1 MLRKAYLLLW
11 LVLLPPLVQAAPT
24 VQFDSA
30 EYSVNEDAGTVTITV
45 TISETPNNTV
55 TVDYST
61 SDDTA
66 TEGEDYI
73 ENSGTLRWDLFDGS
87 DKTITVTII
96 DDFEIQEGNETF
108 NLTLNNPTGATIGVP
123 DTTEITIIDNDVP
136 PKSGT
141 FKFSSATY
149 EIDEDE
155 ELAKFTVSRVD
166 GSNGIVYVKCV
177 SYDNTAEAGKD
188 YTAVSKWLAWSH
200 GETGD
205 KNCTVPITDD
215 EEYEGNEFFSLKL
228 ENAQGGAE
236 IGDPST
242 AVVTIIDDETE
253 PKYGFLR
260 FSSATYEI
268 EENEGS
274 VKITVNRV
282 DGSDGDISVKYAS
295 SDSTAIAEEDY
306 ISVSGTLRWN
316 DGDDSGK
323 TITVPIID
331 DTIHED
337 DETFILELSEPD
349 GGAELNNPNVA
360 QVTIVNDD
368 PKPEPG
374 ILKFL
379 KADYSVSEDGKTANI
394 PVIRVNGSDGA
405 VSVECNSSDGTATA
419 GDDYIKVSG
428 KLNWGDGDASN
439 KECIASILDDSVFED
454 DETFNLTL
462 ENPTDDAE
470 IGDPNTVVV
479 TIIDNEQPGTLQFS
493 KAEYSVN
500 ENGVS
505 IDVFVNRVDGTS
517 GAVSV
522 DCISSD
528 DTATAGSDYI
538 AVTETLNWSDQDD
551 KDKACTVQIIDEVDY
566 EDNETFNLTLEN
578 ATSGAVIGEQNTAEV
593 TIINDDPPPEHGTLQ
608 FSSAT
613 YDVGEGDGT
622 VEITVTRVDG
632 KSGNIS
638 VDYATSDDTAIAGS
652 DYTQTNGTLT
662 WNDGDDT
669 DKTFTVGIINDVNFE
684 YDEIFNITLSNATGG
699 ATIGDQSTTEVTII
713 DDEQPGTLQF
723 SEGTYKVNENGV
735 SIDVIVTR
743 VGGEDGA
750 ISVDCISSDDTATA
764 GNDYTGV
771 SDTLNWGHQDD
782 LNKTCTVQIIDDEDF
797 EGDETFNMRL
807 ANPTGGAEIGDPDTA
822 EVTITE
828 NDPEPP
834 RGTLQFSSLSYLV
847 AESGKTVEITV
858 TRVDGSYGNASV
870 EYTTEDD
877 TAEAGLDYTETSGE
891 LNWGDG
897 NTEAKTFTINIFN
910 DSYYEGDEGETF
922 NVILKNPE
930 GAVLGE
936 PSTAVVTIVDDDPK
950 PKLQFSS
957 ATYNVSE
964 SDGTVEITV
973 DRVGDSYDAISV
985 EYISSDVSAQAGLDY
1000 VKVEGTLSW
1009 SEGDTKAKTFTV
1021 DIFDDDEDEGKEIFI
1036 LTLLNPTDGAELGI
1050 PSTAVVT
1057 INDLPLPGTL
1067 QFSSAAY
1074 EIGEGDGSVEITVT
1088 RVGGSDG
1095 EASVKAVTSNGTA
1108 KSGKDYEKTTK
1119 TLKWG
1124 DGDATDKTFTVAI
1137 FDDNK
1142 AEGNETFAL
1151 KLKNAKGAELDN
1163 PKKAEVTIIDDEEL
1177 EPGTLQFSDATYSVN
1192 EDGSSIKIAVTRI
1205 GGEDGAVS
1213 VDCISS
1219 DGTATAGNDYIG
1231 IINTLSWSDQ
1241 DDGDKTCTVQILD
1254 DEDFEGNETFNL
1266 TLENETGGAAIGEQD
1281 SAVVTITDDDESVDP
1296 GTLQFSYAMY
1306 SVGEGDGTVEI
1317 TVTRVGGSSGKASVK
1332 AVASNGTAKKN
1343 KDFEKTTKTLKW
1355 DDGEAGDKSF
1365 AVAIIDDSEVEG
1377 DETFKLKLKKNDGAK
1392 LGDQKKAEV
1401 TIIDD
1406 DGGSGN
1412 ICDDVAEIP
1421 TIECEA
1427 LVALYESTDGTN
1439 WFDNA
1444 DWNVT
1449 NTPCDWNGV
1458 ICKGEHVSRLYLYSN
1473 NLNGEMPPELGNLS
1487 GLKRLLLHEN
1497 DLSGAIPYELGNLSQ
1512 LQYLWLHDNDLCGDI
1527 PETLMDTDI
1536 PPSVGYL
1543 KLDDNHLITDVSND
1557 LEDWLND
1564 RNPGWEDSQTMCPAE
1579 PNTVQ
1584 FVQNSYEVNEADGTV
1599 TLKVSRTEG
1608 DGAISV
1614 DYATAEGSA
1623 TEDEDYNGK
1632 TGTLDWAENDFADKK
1647 IKITIHDEGESEE
1660 DETFGVELSN
1670 PDGAIL
1676 GTPKRA
1682 VVTIIDAGDP
1692 GICDEVTEI
1701 GKDECLALIKL
1712 YDETDGENWADNT
1725 GWKKTNTPCQD
1736 WEGVACDGEQ
1746 VTRLYLYNN
1755 NLNGEI
1761 PPELSDLTGLERLLL
1776 FGNALSGVIPLE
1788 LGDLSQLQYLWL
1800 QSNGL
1805 CGDIPDTLMETA
1817 IPPNVGFLK
1826 LDDNHLTTDVSDEL
1840 EDWLNDRNPG
1850 WEDSQTMCPAPST
1863 LQFSKSTYNVNE
1875 NKGTVILTVTR
1886 TGSSEGEV
1894 SVVCATSDESATA
1907 GDDYREL
1914 FETLSWADGDSS
1926 DKVCQ
1931 IDIFDDSDLEGDE
1944 TFIVSLGYPN
1954 GAELGALNTAVVK
1967 FIDDE

>member
-1 MLRKAYLLLW
+1 
-11 LVLLPPLVQAAPT
+11 
-24 VQFDSA
+24 
-30 EYSVNEDAGTVTITV
+30 
-45 TISETPNNTV
+45 
-55 TVDYST
+55 
-61 SDDTA
+61 
-66 TEGEDYI
+66 
-73 ENSGTLRWDLFDGS
+73 
-87 DKTITVTII
+87 
-96 DDFEIQEGNETF
+96 
-108 NLTLNNPTGATIGVP
+108 
-123 DTTEITIIDNDVP
+123 
-136 PKSGT
+136 
-141 FKFSSATY
+141 
-149 EIDEDE
+149 
-155 ELAKFTVSRVD
+155 
-166 GSNGIVYVKCV
+166 
-177 SYDNTAEAGKD
+177 
-188 YTAVSKWLAWSH
+188 
-200 GETGD
+200 
-205 KNCTVPITDD
+205 
-215 EEYEGNEFFSLKL
+215 
-228 ENAQGGAE
+228 
-236 IGDPST
+236 
-242 AVVTIIDDETE
+242 
-253 PKYGFLR
+253 
-260 FSSATYEI
+260 
-268 EENEGS
+268 
-274 VKITVNRV
+274 
-282 DGSDGDISVKYAS
+282 
-295 SDSTAIAEEDY
+295 
-306 ISVSGTLRWN
+306 
-316 DGDDSGK
+316 
-323 TITVPIID
+323 
-331 DTIHED
+331 
-337 DETFILELSEPD
+337 
-349 GGAELNNPNVA
+349 
-360 QVTIVNDD
+360 
-368 PKPEPG
+368 
-374 ILKFL
+374 
-379 KADYSVSEDGKTANI
+379 
-394 PVIRVNGSDGA
+394 
-405 VSVECNSSDGTATA
+405 
-419 GDDYIKVSG
+419 
-428 KLNWGDGDASN
+428 
-439 KECIASILDDSVFED
+439 
-454 DETFNLTL
+454 
-462 ENPTDDAE
+462 
-470 IGDPNTVVV
+470 
-479 TIIDNEQPGTLQFS
+479 
-493 KAEYSVN
+493 
-500 ENGVS
+500 
-505 IDVFVNRVDGTS
+505 
-517 GAVSV
+517 
-522 DCISSD
+522 
-528 DTATAGSDYI
+528 
-538 AVTETLNWSDQDD
+538 
-551 KDKACTVQIIDEVDY
+551 
-566 EDNETFNLTLEN
+566 
-578 ATSGAVIGEQNTAEV
+578 
-593 TIINDDPPPEHGTLQ
+593 
-608 FSSAT
+608 
-613 YDVGEGDGT
+613 
-622 VEITVTRVDG
+622 
-632 KSGNIS
+632 
-638 VDYATSDDTAIAGS
+638 
-652 DYTQTNGTLT
+652 
-662 WNDGDDT
+662 
-669 DKTFTVGIINDVNFE
+669 
-684 YDEIFNITLSNATGG
+684 
-699 ATIGDQSTTEVTII
+699 
-713 DDEQPGTLQF
+713 LQF

-847 AESGKTVEITV
+847 AESVSEDGKTANIPVI
-858 TRVDGSYGNASV
+858 RVNGS
-870 EYTTEDD
+870 D
-877 TAEAGLDYTETSGE
+877 
-891 LNWGDG
+891 
-897 NTEAKTFTINIFN
+897 
-910 DSYYEGDEGETF
+910 
-922 NVILKNPE
+922 
-930 GAVLGE
+930 GAV
-936 PSTAVVTIVDDDPK
+936 
-950 PKLQFSS
+950 
-957 ATYNVSE
+957 
-964 SDGTVEITV
+964 
-973 DRVGDSYDAISV
+973 SV

-1163 PKKAEVTIIDDEEL
+1163 PKKAEVTIIDDDSAL
-1177 EPGTLQFSDATYSVN
+1177 EPGVLQFSSATY
-1192 EDGSSIKIAVTRI
+1192 E
-1205 GGEDGAVS
+1205 VS
-1213 VDCISS
+1213 
-1219 DGTATAGNDYIG
+1219 
-1231 IINTLSWSDQ
+1231 
-1241 DDGDKTCTVQILD
+1241 
-1254 DEDFEGNETFNL
+1254 
-1266 TLENETGGAAIGEQD
+1266 
-1281 SAVVTITDDDESVDP
+1281 
-1296 GTLQFSYAMY
+1296 
-1306 SVGEGDGTVEI
+1306 EGDGSVEF

-1670 PDGAIL
+1670 PSGGAIL